1 MESITFY
8 DIINDKE
15 YLFIPKEKPIQIKT
29 DHHVSA
35 ESIFSNN
42 DGYNK
47 IKIKESKK
55 TPWVKTD
62 HSLKKD
68 FDKDILEHNY
78 YVKPDEINELQEIMK
93 ELDYISLEIKKL
105 LYLIDIYSTI
115 DDYFNKPDKLQTIYN
130 HNRDTLKPIIHFI
143 KKEGDVLKIIKEM
156 EEKEEKKK
164 EREQEEEEKRKGEE
178 ERLQDEYKD
187 KPIIN
192 PHKKLLEC
200 LVNRYIFDDC
210 GSQGNIYDNHFLILD
225 ATMDQEKINYDSL
238 KDEHF
243 DCTEPCNRVPLLF
256 NLSDDD
262 NHEEEE
268 KEETKNDRL
277 KELFESNYLY
287 DNKSIFLNK
296 YLELE
301 PEPYEGELKSDYDTG
316 FELSNSTGLISHW
329 NFKAEDPYIIA
340 YNKSIDSYKRLIRHY
355 HYYSN
360 IYDLCIEELYNN
372 KIDYSIKG
380 LKDTLNKKLNVD
392 PFQD

>member
-1 MESITFY
+1 MEPITF
-8 DIINDKE
+8 DNIINDEK

-35 ESIFSNN
+35 ESIFSND

-62 HSLKKD
+62 NLSKKN
-68 FDKDILEHNY
+68 FDPDILEHNY
-78 YVKPDEINELQEIMK
+78 YVKPDELNEIQEIMK

-115 DDYFNKPDKLQTIYN
+115 DDYFNKPDKLQNIYI
-130 HNRDTLKPIIHFI
+130 HNPDTLKPIIHFI
-143 KKEGDVLKIIKEM
+143 KKEGDLLKIIKEN
-156 EEKEEKKK
+156 EEKKEKKK
-164 EREQEEEEKRKGEE
+164 EEV
-178 ERLQDEYKD
+178 RLQNEYKG
-187 KPIIN
+187 KSIIN
-192 PHKKLLEC
+192 PDKKLLEC

-210 GSQGNIYDNHFLILD
+210 NSEENIYDNNFLILD
-225 ATMDQEKINYDSL
+225 ATIDQEKINYDSL

-243 DCTEPCNRVPLLF
+243 DCTIEDSCNRLPLLSKLP
-256 NLSDDD
+256 NNDNQD
-262 NHEEEE
+262 NHEEE
-268 KEETKNDRL
+268 KEQNKKDNDEI
-277 KELFESNYLY
+277 ELNTLFKSNYID
-287 DNKSIFLNK
+287 DNTYIFLNK

-316 FELSNSTGLISHW
+316 FELSYSTGLISHW
-329 NFKAEDPYIIA
+329 NFKAEDPYIIF
-340 YNKSIDSYKRLIRHY
+340 YNKCIDSYKRFIRHY

-360 IYDLCIEELYNN
+360 MYDLCIEELYNK

-380 LKDTLNKKLNVD
+380 LKNRLKKELNLD
-392 PFQD
+392 LS